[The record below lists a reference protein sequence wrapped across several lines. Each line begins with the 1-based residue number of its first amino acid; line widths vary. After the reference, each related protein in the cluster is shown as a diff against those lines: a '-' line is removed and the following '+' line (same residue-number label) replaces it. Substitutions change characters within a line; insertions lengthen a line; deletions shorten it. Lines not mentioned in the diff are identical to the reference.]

1 MSESDNAIP
10 HSSPEYPWEF
20 VHDLPCD
27 ISVEVP
33 VPGFRARDLLRLRR
47 RAIIDSHWSKGTD
60 VPLRVNGELIG
71 WAEFEVVGDRL
82 AARLTELA

>member
-1 MSESDNAIP
+1 MPDSESPIP
-10 HSSPEYPWEF
+10 HPTQEYFWEF
-20 VHDLPCD
+20 VHDLPCH

-47 RAIIDSHWSKGTD
+47 RAIIDAQWSKGTD